1 MKVSELMYPPTWVAP
16 DTSILELAK
25 LMEDHNIGHVL
36 VELEDKKYGI
46 ATERDILYK
55 VVAEDKDFIKT
66 RARDIVTEN
75 LHTIDSDKH
84 VRKACRLFNEHN
96 IRRLLVTDGGELK
109 GVVSSKDTSR
119 CNIFM
124 YDEYVQLLASK
135 SDEEPSIRLQRRV
148 TDIMREVAK
157 VDPEMSVLDAAKS
170 MREKL
175 VGEAITKIGDNHAIV
190 TEIDVLYKVVG
201 KGLSPGDV
209 KVKDICSI
217 LHTSV
222 DSKATVRDASSL
234 FNLRNI
240 RRLPVV
246 EGDEVIGIITEKNI
260 SKYCVFAYE
269 KTITALEEIDPES
282 AKSFAEF
289 EDKRMGIFVKGT
301 LKPDKD

>member
-1 MKVSELMYPPTWVAP
+1 MKVSELMYPPTWVPP

-25 LMEDHNIGHVL
+25 LMEGHNIGYVL
-36 VELEDKKYGI
+36 VELGDKQYGI

-55 VVAEDKDFIKT
+55 VVAEDRDFIKT
-66 RARDIVTEN
+66 QAKDILTEN
-75 LHTIDSDKH
+75 LHTIDPDKH

-96 IRRLLVTDGGELK
+96 IRRLLVTDGDKLH
-109 GVVSSKDTSR
+109 GVVTSKDTSR

-124 YDEYVQLLASK
+124 YDEYVQLLADK
-135 SDEEPSIRLQRRV
+135 SDEEPTVRLQRKV
-148 TDIMREVAK
+148 TDIMREVAR

-170 MREKL
+170 MREGL
-175 VGEAITKIGDNHAIV
+175 VGEAITKVGDKYAII
-190 TEIDVLYKVVG
+190 TEIDILYKVVG
-201 KGLSPGDV
+201 KGLSSGEV

-222 DSKATVRDASSL
+222 DSNATVRDASSI

-246 EGDEVIGIITEKNI
+246 EGDDVIGIITEKNI

-269 KTITALEEIDPES
+269 KTIKALEEIDPES
-282 AKSFAEF
+282 AESFAEF
-289 EDKRMGIFVKGT
+289 EDKRMGVFAKGT

>member
-25 LMEDHNIGHVL
+25 LMEDHNVGYVL
-36 VELEDKKYGI
+36 VELGDGKVGI

-55 VVAEDKDFIKT
+55 VVAEDKDSIKT
-66 RARDIVTEN
+66 QAKDIVTEK
-75 LHTIDSDKH
+75 LHSIDPDKH

-96 IRRLLVTDGGELK
+96 IRRLLVMDGDK
-109 GVVSSKDTSR
+109 VNGVVSSKDTSR

-124 YDEYVQLLASK
+124 YDEYVQLLADK
-135 SDEEPSIRLQRRV
+135 SDEEPTIRLTRRV
-148 TDIMREVAK
+148 TEIMREVAK

-170 MREKL
+170 MRDVL
-175 VGEAITKIGDNHAIV
+175 VGEAVTKIDGKHAIV

-201 KGLSPGDV
+201 KGLSPADI
-209 KVKDICSI
+209 KVKDIASI
-217 LHTSV
+217 LHTTV
-222 DSKATVRDASSL
+222 DAKGTVRDASGL

-246 EGDEVIGIITEKNI
+246 EGDEIIGIITEKNI
-260 SKYCVFAYE
+260 SKYCVFSYE
-269 KTITALEEIDPES
+269 KTIKALEEIDPES

-289 EDKRMGIFVKGT
+289 EDKRMGVFVKGT
-301 LKPDKD
+301 LKPDK

>member
-1 MKVSELMYPPTWVAP
+1 MKVSELMYPPTWVPP

-25 LMEDHNIGHVL
+25 LMEDHSIGYVL
-36 VELEDKKYGI
+36 VELGDKKYGI

-55 VVAEDKDFIKT
+55 VVAEDRDFIKT
-66 RARDIVTEN
+66 RAKDIVTEN
-75 LHTIDSDKH
+75 LYTIDPDKH

-96 IRRLLVTDGGELK
+96 IRRLLVTDGDKLR

-124 YDEYVQLLASK
+124 YDEYVQLLADK
-135 SDEEPSIRLQRRV
+135 SDEEPTIRLMRRV
-148 TDIMREVAK
+148 TEIMREVAK

-170 MREKL
+170 MKESM
-175 VGEAITKIGDNHAIV
+175 VGEAVTKVDDKHAII

-209 KVKDICSI
+209 KVKDICSL
-217 LHTSV
+217 LHTTV
-222 DSKATVRDASSL
+222 DAKGTVRDASSL

-246 EGDEVIGIITEKNI
+246 DGGDVIGIITEKNI

-269 KTITALEEIDPES
+269 KTIKALEEIDPES
-282 AKSFAEF
+282 AESFAEF

>member
-25 LMEDHNIGHVL
+25 LMEDQNTGYVL
-36 VELEDKKYGI
+36 VELGDDKYGI

-55 VVAEDKDFIKT
+55 VVAEDRDFIKT
-66 RARDIVTEN
+66 QAKDIVTEN
-75 LHTIDSDKH
+75 LYAIDPDKH

-96 IRRLLVTDGGELK
+96 IRRLLVTDGNELK

-124 YDEYVQLLASK
+124 YDEYVQLLADK
-135 SDEEPSIRLQRRV
+135 SDEEPTIRLMRRV
-148 TDIMREVAK
+148 TEIMREVAK
-157 VDPEMSVLDAAKS
+157 VDPDMSVLDAAKS
-170 MREKL
+170 MRDSM
-175 VGEAITKIGDNHAIV
+175 VGEAVTRVDDKHGII

-201 KGLSPGDV
+201 KGLPSGDV
-209 KVKDICSI
+209 KVKDIASI
-217 LHTSV
+217 LHTTV
-222 DSKATVRDASSL
+222 DAKGTVRDASGL

-246 EGDEVIGIITEKNI
+246 DGDEIIGIITEKNI

-269 KTITALEEIDPES
+269 KTIKALEEIDPES
-282 AKSFAEF
+282 AESFAEF
-289 EDKRMGIFVKGT
+289 EDKRMGVFVKGT
-301 LKPDKD
+301 LKPDK